1 MMYHYFIGHRGRQAL
16 SFLLLAGM
24 LLSFASCS
32 RTGEDDERLDEQIP
46 GMLESTVESTIVETD
61 PDLVD
66 AVISPEQ
73 PGADSSDAALE
84 TAAPARASVS
94 YEDSY
99 AGCLQRVYD
108 VLYSIEEEIAY
119 FRGTPQDQDVYD
131 LFSEKI
137 AAILDGQSMLNDVST
152 ENFKTNY
159 YLSTSHLT
167 SSSEQMPGAL
177 QTLFSQYPEES
188 VRNEALVD
196 FASFLCFY
204 EERYV
209 DQTSGSGLL
218 DCDAFYNCVF
228 PSEDMLEVEVRETSA
243 FFSFKGFD
251 GGVRVEKQSDT
262 YYGVGT
268 ARLEDFRGKV
278 RVAPENRYG
287 AHGRFS
293 EVVVKTEKADD
304 GTGLLRE
311 LNIDGKSNPGDGPER
326 HEQELQSDLS
336 ALKILTIRD
345 CALTSA
351 QADEI
356 LSRLSHKERLEYLC
370 MEWNALSGTLDLSE
384 YTSIRGIGLWRNTE
398 LTALTL
404 PADRLYMEY
413 LYLNETGITDL
424 GFLRDVREISML
436 WLNGTGISDISIL
449 KGKNIHVLY
458 LGDKVTDFSVLP
470 QIQFL
475 DNLSID
481 TETPLEEL
489 MPYLKACRNLISF
502 TYNGEPVNI

>member
-1 MMYHYFIGHRGRQAL
+1 MMYHYFIRHRGRQAL

-32 RTGEDDERLDEQIP
+32 RAGEDDERLDEQIP

-66 AVISPEQ
+66 AVISPEE

-152 ENFKTNY
+152 ENYKKRGF
-159 YLSTSHLT
+159 LSAGVMS
-167 SSSEQMPGAL
+167 GAL

-209 DQTSGSGLL
+209 DQTSGSWLL

-228 PSEDMLEVEVRETSA
+228 PSEDMLEVEVHETSA

-293 EVVVKTEKADD
+293 DVVVKTEKADD
-304 GTGLLRE
+304 GTGLLRKIE
-311 LNIDGKSNPGDGPER
+311 INGEANPGDGPEQ
-326 HEQELQSDLS
+326 HEQELLSDLS
-336 ALKILTIRD
+336 ALKILDIRA

-356 LSRLSHKERLEYLC
+356 LSRLPHKERLEYLC

-384 YTSIRGIGLWRNTE
+384 YTSIRGIMLERNTE

-449 KGKNIHVLY
+449 KEKNIHVLY

-502 TYNGEPVNI
+502 TYNGEPINI